1 MRTQIL
7 FLLFSS
13 TLALHFACG
22 SESEESNNGAS
33 SSSGGSSGASS
44 SGAASSSG
52 TASSSGSSGDDGGD
66 SGPPPL
72 ITTCDAPV
80 RVDTLRGVNG
90 ADLVTATSFGN
101 KWAVTWYQAASSSND
116 GLSHFKGRVFDG
128 TVMKDEQDL
137 GTYEYNT
144 SNALVSDGAG
154 HAFAQAL
161 TSGSAKRYVVDFAAG
176 TFGNAT
182 SFTGVDGLQP
192 WGLAAIP
199 GGGAL
204 SVFRD
209 GTKVAS
215 ERWLP
220 ADPTWKAT
228 DLAGSPSLVFGV
240 RAFAITGGKGAALWY
255 ANNGAVTDIS
265 VAFFDGTNW
274 SAPVVKSLAQADGAL
289 GFLEGGMYS
298 NGDVLFV
305 YTQAATPVVHTVRVH
320 AADKAM
326 DPVVDIGSA
335 TGASTTA
342 PGVVIDP
349 SDRVSIAYLDLG
361 HAKVARNV
369 GSGFETAPDLGPA
382 ETFRFDRD
390 PTTNDLYLL
399 TYRQQSFS
407 VRGLPA
413 AGTTWSPPVPFI
425 GVGIT
430 SGMTLSR
437 QTAMA
442 FDSAGKPI
450 IFSMH
455 EAPGAGGLQ
464 LVYVKCK

>member
-1 MRTQIL
+1 MRTPIL
-7 FLLFSS
+7 FLLFSA
-13 TLALHFACG
+13 TLALHVACG
-22 SESEESNNGAS
+22 SEDGDSSNNAA

-44 SGAASSSG
+44 GGASSSG
-52 TASSSGSSGDDGGD
+52 TTSSSGSSGGDGGD
-66 SGPPPL
+66 AGPPP
-72 ITTCDAPV
+72 IVASCDPPV

-90 ADLVTATSFGN
+90 ADLITAAGYGN
-101 KWAVTWYQAASSSND
+101 KWAVTWYQAPAVSGD
-116 GLSHFKGRVFDG
+116 GQAHFKGRVFDG
-128 TVMKDEQDL
+128 TAMKDEEDL
-137 GTYEYNT
+137 GVYEYNT
-144 SNALVSDGAG
+144 SNGLVSDGNG
-154 HAFAQAL
+154 HAFVQAL
-161 TSGSAKRYVVDFAAG
+161 IGGAAKRYTVDFAGGAFDDGATFAG
-176 TFGNAT
+176 I
-182 SFTGVDGLQP
+182 DGLQP

-209 GTKVAS
+209 GNKIAS

-220 ADPTWKAT
+220 GDASWNAT
-228 DLAGSPSLVFGV
+228 NLAGAPAFVFGV
-240 RAFAITGGKGAALWY
+240 RAFAIAGGKGAALWY
-255 ANNGAVTDIS
+255 VNNGPMIDIS
-265 VAFFDGTNW
+265 VTFFDG
-274 SAPVVKSLAQADGAL
+274 SAWGTPAVKSLANEGGAL
-289 GFLEGGMYS
+289 GFLEGGIYS

-305 YTQAATPVVHTVRVH
+305 YTQASSPVVHTVRVH
-320 AADKAM
+320 AADKSM

-361 HAKVARNV
+361 HAKVTRNV
-369 GSGFETAPDLGPA
+369 GAGFEPAPDLGPA
-382 ETFRFDRD
+382 DTFRLDRD

-399 TYRQQSFS
+399 TYKMQNLS

-413 AGTTWSPPVPFI
+413 AGATWSGPVVLT

-437 QTAMA
+437 QNAMV
-442 FDSAGKPI
+442 FDPTGKPT

-455 EAPGAGGLQ
+455 EASGAGGLQ